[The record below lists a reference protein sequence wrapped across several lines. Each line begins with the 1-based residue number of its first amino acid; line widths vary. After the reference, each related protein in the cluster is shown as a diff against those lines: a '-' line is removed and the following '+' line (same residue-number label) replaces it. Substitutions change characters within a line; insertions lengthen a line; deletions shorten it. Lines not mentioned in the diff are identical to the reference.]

1 MMDIINEVREKTR
14 FITNKLDSINE
25 KIKLSISKLSIKI
38 KNSINEFI
46 YQNSYENKIRFDK
59 KTIFLKSKYLI
70 VRNKEETNVINK
82 KTDANVTN
90 NKENLLKEKW
100 KILNNIELPNGDLI
114 PIDKAINNIHLSKQ
128 DSILKSKLSLIDYIT
143 DIQFKSSVNNS
154 MNSSNLDNKNKSD
167 YVEFG
172 GYENVS
178 NLKSNNMNDGYLIM
192 TKPKSTSENMGDK
205 FNPNVIKNEILS
217 EKEDFKSFL
226 LEITKNISLLDRL
239 SDGENSYGYVFLA
252 KVVNYLENYNKNKES
267 GKTDLIN
274 KETYFKKLTNSDY
287 FFKLNK
293 RINNI
298 IYLQYLKE
306 EQGAYENGIIEK
318 INIIA
323 NNTLNESEKLKEG
336 EIKKEVFSA
345 HERLNKDNM
354 LIIEKQH
361 KDKLILINNDNSF
374 DEVLAEIDNQLNIAN
389 ENKNLTLKELLEKVK
404 K

>member
-59 KTIFLKSKYLI
+59 KTTFLKSKQLI
-70 VRNKEETNVINK
+70 IRNKEETNVINK
-82 KTDANVTN
+82 KIDANITN

-100 KILNNIELPNGDLI
+100 EILNNIELPNGDLI

-143 DIQFKSSVNNS
+143 DIQFKSSVNNRMKS
-154 MNSSNLDNKNKSD
+154 SSEFNGHLNSSNLDNKNESA
-167 YVEFG
+167 YVKFG
-172 GYENVS
+172 GYENVSNLDNKNESDYVEFDGYENVSHLDNKNESDYVEFDGYENVSNLDSKNKSNNVEFDGDENTS

-192 TKPKSTSENMGDK
+192 NKPKSTSENMGDK

-252 KVVNYLENYNKNKES
+252 KV
-267 GKTDLIN
+267 
-274 KETYFKKLTNSDY
+274 
-287 FFKLNK
+287 
-293 RINNI
+293 
-298 IYLQYLKE
+298 
-306 EQGAYENGIIEK
+306 
-318 INIIA
+318 A
-323 NNTLNESEKLKEG
+323 N
-336 EIKKEVFSA
+336 
-345 HERLNKDNM
+345 
-354 LIIEKQH
+354 
-361 KDKLILINNDNSF
+361 
-374 DEVLAEIDNQLNIAN
+374 
-389 ENKNLTLKELLEKVK
+389 
-404 K
+404 

>member
-59 KTIFLKSKYLI
+59 KTTFLKSKQLI
-70 VRNKEETNVINK
+70 IRNKEETNVINK
-82 KTDANVTN
+82 KIDANITN

-100 KILNNIELPNGDLI
+100 EILNNIELPNGDLI

-143 DIQFKSSVNNS
+143 DIQFKSSVNNRMKS
-154 MNSSNLDNKNKSD
+154 SSEFNGHLNSSNLDNKNESA
-167 YVEFG
+167 YVKFG
-172 GYENVS
+172 GYENVSNLDNKNESDYVEFDGYENVSHLDNKNESDYVEFDGYENVSNLDSKNKSNNVEFDGDENTS

-192 TKPKSTSENMGDK
+192 NKPKSTSENMGDK

-252 KVVNYLENYNKNKES
+252 KVANYLEDYNKYKEQKKIDYFNKENYLKKMETS
-267 GKTDLIN
+267 G
-274 KETYFKKLTNSDY
+274 Y
-287 FFKLNK
+287 FFNLNK

-298 IYLQYLKE
+298 IYLQYFKKE
-306 EQGAYENGIIEK
+306 QSTHENGVVDK
-318 INIIA
+318 ITVTA
-323 NNTLNESEKLKEG
+323 NNTLNEVEKLK
-336 EIKKEVFSA
+336 
-345 HERLNKDNM
+345 
-354 LIIEKQH
+354 
-361 KDKLILINNDNSF
+361 
-374 DEVLAEIDNQLNIAN
+374 
-389 ENKNLTLKELLEKVK
+389 
-404 K
+404 

>member
-59 KTIFLKSKYLI
+59 KTTFLKSKQLI
-70 VRNKEETNVINK
+70 IRNKEETNVINK
-82 KTDANVTN
+82 KIDANITN

-100 KILNNIELPNGDLI
+100 EILNNIELPNGDLI

-143 DIQFKSSVNNS
+143 DIQFKSSVNNRMKS
-154 MNSSNLDNKNKSD
+154 SSEFNGHLNSSNLDNKNKSA
-167 YVEFG
+167 YVKFG
-172 GYENVS
+172 GYENVSHLDNKNESDYVEFDGYENVSNLDSKNKSNNVEFDGDENTS

-192 TKPKSTSENMGDK
+192 NKPKSTSENMGDK

-252 KVVNYLENYNKNKES
+252 KVANYLEDYNKYKEQKKIDYFNKENYLKKMETS
-267 GKTDLIN
+267 G
-274 KETYFKKLTNSDY
+274 Y
-287 FFKLNK
+287 FFNLNK

-298 IYLQYLKE
+298 IYLQYFKKE
-306 EQGAYENGIIEK
+306 QSTHENGVVDK
-318 INIIA
+318 ITVTA
-323 NNTLNESEKLKEG
+323 NNTLNEVEKLK
-336 EIKKEVFSA
+336 
-345 HERLNKDNM
+345 
-354 LIIEKQH
+354 
-361 KDKLILINNDNSF
+361 
-374 DEVLAEIDNQLNIAN
+374 
-389 ENKNLTLKELLEKVK
+389 
-404 K
+404 